1 MDQKHNTCEFSPEQT
16 RLLVTV
22 SNLVVEVVR
31 VPGPD
36 ESVVVSLWRKGHEDA
51 PEPLANTYALFATD
65 LDPCYGCGGVRG
77 HDEGLL
83 CDDCVAKRSEDPCP
97 NN

>member
-22 SNLVVEVVR
+22 NNLVVEVVR
-31 VPGPD
+31 VSGP
-36 ESVVVSLWRKGHEDA
+36 VVVSLWRKGHEDA
-51 PEPLANTYALFATD
+51 PEPLANTYTLFATD